1 MKKYFA
7 PKLGRTLGMAA
18 VAISMSLAPASAADY
33 PEMKLKV
40 AHALSEAFLWA
51 DVDKWFFSELE
62 ERSGG
67 NITSQVFWNGSLV
80 GPKQVLDAVGKGGIP
95 MGADAQGYYPTALP
109 LNTMPNALLGTLT
122 FSSPEHSSII
132 TREIFENFPEMQE
145 EFKALGVWPL
155 YFHAVPSFRVAC
167 TKPIATVDDFRD
179 KKMRQFSAYHPK
191 VWSSVGAVGVTVLP
205 AEIYEGLQRGRLD
218 CVFYD
223 YSSILG
229 QKMYEVAPYVSTANF
244 GAGSTW
250 PLVVNYDLYFNEWSD
265 DLRNLV
271 TEIANETSAR
281 SVAVAEARA
290 KESLDELA
298 AIDGV
303 TIVEFSPEEQ
313 AKMVELMP
321 DFIDLW
327 VAQQEGTDRHDVAK
341 RIGEYVKTRAKELAG
356 G

>member
-1 MKKYFA
+1 MKNA
-7 PKLGRTLGMAA
+7 LVQKLGRTFSMAA
-18 VAISMSLAPASAADY
+18 VAFTMTLAPVSAADY

-40 AHALSEAFLWA
+40 AHALSETFLWA
-51 DVDKWFFSELE
+51 DVDKWFFKELE

-67 NITSQVFWNGSLV
+67 NITAQVFWNGSLV
-80 GPKQVLDAVGKGGIP
+80 GPKQVLDAVGQGGIP

-122 FSSPEHSSII
+122 FSNPEHSSII
-132 TREIFENFPEMQE
+132 TREIFETFPEMQE

-167 TKPIATVDDFRD
+167 TSPISTVDGFRD
-179 KKMRQFSAYHPK
+179 MKMRQFSAYHPQ
-191 VWSSVGAVGVTVLP
+191 VWSSIDAVGVTVLP
-205 AEIYEGLQRGRLD
+205 AEVYEGLQRGRLD
-218 CVFYD
+218 CGFYD

-229 QKMYEVAPYVSTANF
+229 QKIYEVAPYISAANF

-250 PLVVNYDLYFNEWSD
+250 PLVVNYDLYFNEWSED
-265 DLRNLV
+265 VRNLV
-271 TEIANETSAR
+271 TEIANETSLQ
-281 SVAVAEARA
+281 SIKVAEARA
-290 KESLDELA
+290 KSSLDELA
-298 AIDGV
+298 ALDGV

-313 AKMVELMP
+313 AKLVERMP

-341 RIGEYVKTRAKELAG
+341 RIGEYVKKRSAELAG